1 MPSLENTFKEFH
13 LVFSELALAL
23 VQGQTFLSQ
32 SLENGLQVVFVF
44 YERLSKHQDVVTD
57 VDRAVNTLKRLP
69 DYVLGD
75 LSSALY
81 SKVETSV
88 SHETRVC

>member
-1 MPSLENTFKEFH
+1 MPYLENTFKEFH
-13 LVFSELALAL
+13 LVFFELALAL

-44 YERLSKHQDVVTD
+44 YERLSKHQYVVTD
-57 VDRAVNTLKRLP
+57 VDRAVNILKRVP

-75 LSSALY
+75 HSSA
-81 SKVETSV
+81 
-88 SHETRVC
+88 

>member
-1 MPSLENTFKEFH
+1 MPSLENTLKEFR

-44 YERLSKHQDVVTD
+44 YERLSKHQYVVTD

-69 DYVLGD
+69 DYVLED
-75 LSSALY
+75 LRSA
-81 SKVETSV
+81 
-88 SHETRVC
+88 

>member
-1 MPSLENTFKEFH
+1 MPSLENAFKEFH

-44 YERLSKHQDVVTD
+44 YERLSKHQYVVTD
-57 VDRAVNTLKRLP
+57 VDRAVNILKRVP

-75 LSSALY
+75 HSSA
-81 SKVETSV
+81 
-88 SHETRVC
+88 